1 MAMRNKTR
9 SAGQGNDKDKD
20 KDFDVV
26 VTEPIV
32 TEDNYLRTNPKEEF
46 LWEPQIDI
54 LDANEIRR
62 YQRLEDRKQR
72 YSRRTRS

>member
-32 TEDNYLRTNPKEEF
+32 TEDNYLRTNPK
-46 LWEPQIDI
+46 
-54 LDANEIRR
+54 
-62 YQRLEDRKQR
+62 
-72 YSRRTRS
+72 